1 MRNSL
6 VYNWVKNVYSMCAN
20 SRVSRAQVYTPLHT
34 HLTTLPKVRVKP
46 SFFTKYS
53 HSFTPHLYT
62 LFLPK
67 SPLIDTHLYTV
78 STAPIITRTKKK

>member
-1 MRNSL
+1 MRNTL
-6 VYNWVKNVYSMCAN
+6 VYNWVKNVYSLCVEG
-20 SRVSRAQVYTPLHT
+20 RVNRAQIY
-34 HLTTLPKVRVKP
+34 TLPYTHFSALPTTRVKP

-53 HSFTPHLYT
+53 SGFTPHLYT

-67 SPLIDTHLYTV
+67 LPLIHSHLYTV